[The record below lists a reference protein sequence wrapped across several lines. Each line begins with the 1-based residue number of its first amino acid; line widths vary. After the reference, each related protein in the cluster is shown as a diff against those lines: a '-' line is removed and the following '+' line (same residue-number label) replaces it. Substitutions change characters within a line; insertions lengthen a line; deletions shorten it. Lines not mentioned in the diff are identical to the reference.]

1 MKIKTV
7 ILVFLALILM
17 ACGNEETQEVEKM
30 QTLDLNKY
38 KVPVSIQAPEGAKVS
53 PNPASTEGLEISN
66 GKNFFVLLEQI
77 KPEEEEDEVEL
88 DLAKV
93 KEEALEYQKSGG
105 YLNKVLLNDKNGFV
119 YEIKDEEIGQ
129 TFGFFYTIKVDK
141 ERIDFRAAQQK
152 KFTQEE
158 VMKMYEAIKSMNPV
172 KS

>member
-1 MKIKTV
+1 MRIKTV
-7 ILVFLALILM
+7 ILGFLALVLM
-17 ACGNEETQEVEKM
+17 ACGSEEKQQVEKM
-30 QTLDLNKY
+30 ETLDLNKY
-38 KVPVSIQAPEGAKVS
+38 EVPVSIQAPEGAKVS

-66 GKNFFVLLEQI
+66 GTNFFVLLEQI
-77 KPEEEEDEVEL
+77 KPEDSEDEVEL

-105 YLNKVLLNDKNGFV
+105 YLSKVLVNDKNGFV

-129 TFGFFYTIKVDK
+129 TFGFFYTIKIEK
-141 ERIDFRAAQQK
+141 ERVDFRASQQK

-158 VMKMYEAIKSMNPV
+158 VMKMYEAVKSMNPM